1 MVTLYGIKNCDT
13 IKKAR
18 NWLNEH
24 GIDYRF
30 HDYRAD
36 GIDAETIEQWL
47 LHVDWEIL
55 LNRRGTTWR
64 KLEPEVQAATNR
76 DNVVALLLEYPAM
89 IKRPV
94 LDIDNVISVGFKS
107 EYYENIFNSLS
118 ACNSKSKSKS

>member
-118 ACNSKSKSKS
+118 ACNSKSKS

>member
-36 GIDAETIEQWL
+36 GIDAKTIEQWL

-118 ACNSKSKSKS
+118 ACNSKGKS

>member
-1 MVTLYGIKNCDT
+1 LVTLYGIKNCDT

-18 NWLNEH
+18 NWLNER

-76 DNVVALLLEYPAM
+76 DNVVALLLEYPAT

-118 ACNSKSKSKS
+118 ACNSKSKS

>member
-76 DNVVALLLEYPAM
+76 DNVVALLLEYPAT

-118 ACNSKSKSKS
+118 ACNSKSKS

>member
-18 NWLNEH
+18 NWLNER

-118 ACNSKSKSKS
+118 ACNSKGKS

>member
-18 NWLNEH
+18 NWLNER

-76 DNVVALLLEYPAM
+76 DNVVALLLEYPAT

-107 EYYENIFNSLS
+107 EYYENIFNSLPD
-118 ACNSKSKSKS
+118 CNSKSKS

>member
-1 MVTLYGIKNCDT
+1 LVTLYGIKNCDT